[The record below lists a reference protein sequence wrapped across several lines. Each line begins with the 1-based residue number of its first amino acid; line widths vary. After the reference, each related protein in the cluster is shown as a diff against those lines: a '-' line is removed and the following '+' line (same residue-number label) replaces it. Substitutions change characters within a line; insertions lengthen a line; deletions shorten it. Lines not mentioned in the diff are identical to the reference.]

1 MSAAEP
7 SKTSPSASAPDPT
20 GGDPS
25 MEDILASI
33 RRILSEDEATADV
46 PSQHEPGHPPE
57 IPPPQDAVH
66 HGRPDKDL
74 APPDLLILD
83 ASMMV
88 PEPGLPSM
96 SIPVPPIPP
105 SVPLMNSQNTDPSS
119 PLVVPSLVA
128 PGVAAA
134 AASSIGSMVRNI
146 VADRATQIH
155 SGGPTLDDIVREE
168 LRPLLK
174 QWLDEHLPGMVE
186 RLVQVELERVI
197 SRSAS

>member
-1 MSAAEP
+1 
-7 SKTSPSASAPDPT
+7 
-20 GGDPS
+20 

-33 RRILSEDEATADV
+33 RRILSEDEAIAIAIADV
-46 PSQHEPGHPPE
+46 PSQHEPDHPPE
-57 IPPPQDAVH
+57 IPPPEDAVH
-66 HGRPDKDL
+66 HGRPDKDS

-88 PEPGLPSM
+88 PEPDLPAM

-119 PLVVPSLVA
+119 PLVVPSLVAPSLVA

>member
-1 MSAAEP
+1 
-7 SKTSPSASAPDPT
+7 
-20 GGDPS
+20 

-33 RRILSEDEATADV
+33 RRILSEDEAITDV
-46 PSQHEPGHPPE
+46 PSQHEPDHPPK
-57 IPPPQDAVH
+57 IPPREDAVH
-66 HGRPDKDL
+66 HGRPDKDF